1 MARFPAKTCGYL
13 GCTASANLERCVNGE
28 GRYACQLH
36 RTMRSGGYVCLACD
50 EEEAAQASHAAAQQS
65 LNSARWGAIASAAVG
80 VVLAIWGFAG
90 SPPMPLIGMA
100 GAAIVA
106 LTGHAW
112 TRSAGFE
119 PARVAAL
126 PNRERMLCTVVT
138 SGGLIAAS
146 LVGFA
151 LAMLAASSAESARRE
166 RQVETIAEGVRRGN
180 ERSRWS

>member
-1 MARFPAKTCGYL
+1 
-13 GCTASANLERCVNGE
+13 
-28 GRYACQLH
+28 
-36 RTMRSGGYVCLACD
+36 
-50 EEEAAQASHAAAQQS
+50 
-65 LNSARWGAIASAAVG
+65 
-80 VVLAIWGFAG
+80 
-90 SPPMPLIGMA
+90 MA

-112 TRSAGFE
+112 TRSAGFD
-119 PARVAAL
+119 PARVASL

-146 LVGFA
+146 LIGFA
-151 LAMLAASSAESARRE
+151 LAMLAASSAEAARRE